1 LKFPSSIAQPSIALL
16 PVVPVLLTMLSLLAG
31 CSPGPPGAATVPV
44 EATATPPPR
53 HDIERLMAFDEIAGP
68 DFSPDG
74 TRLLFT
80 SKRSGVA
87 NLHVM
92 PTTGGPA
99 EALTES
105 DETVLAIGWFPDG
118 ERVLYAS
125 DRGGN
130 ELYHLF
136 VREPDGNSRD
146 LTPGDRLRARFV
158 AWAPDGKSFFATT
171 NERDPRHSDLY
182 EYSTADYTR
191 KRLFT
196 NDDAYQLHAVSADRR
211 QIALSRIHDNAHTD
225 CFVYDVDSG
234 RMQRLNEQGRRIVCV
249 PQAFSHDGRF
259 LYLTSDE
266 DREFSRL
273 ERLDLESGER
283 VPVLAPDWDVTGA
296 HLSID
301 GSHLAAF
308 VNHDARTVVHLF
320 DAETLE
326 RQRIFDAAPATI
338 AHFAMARDGAVA
350 TVESAGDMPGDLRL
364 YAAGEDAPVRLV
376 DSLPPGIPA
385 RDLVPGRVVRFHSY
399 DGVIVPGILY
409 VPRGIAKGETRPAAV
424 WVHGGPGGESRI
436 GFKPMVQYL
445 VNHGYVVY
453 EINNRGSS
461 GSGKTFY
468 HLDDGRH
475 GEADLDDVIASRQML
490 IDTGLVDPDR
500 IAVMGGSYGGF
511 MALAALAFRP
521 EVFTAGVNIYGVSNW
536 TRLLANTPEWWE
548 DLRRLLKSEMGDWE
562 ADPERFEA
570 ISPAFHA
577 GNIRRPLL
585 VLQGAN
591 DPRVLPVESEDIV
604 ARVRANGVPVEYL
617 VFPDEGHGFRKKA
630 NQLAAYRT
638 IREFLDRHVRDASA
652 TMPSQ
657 HAAATDAEREGRK

>member
-1 LKFPSSIAQPSIALL
+1 MKSLSSMAPPPIAPLSIVLAF
-16 PVVPVLLTMLSLLAG
+16 VVQLSLLPG
-31 CSPGPPGAATVPV
+31 CSPAPPGAAVAPA
-44 EATATPPPR
+44 ETAVAPPPR

-74 TRLLFT
+74 ELLLFT

-87 NLHVM
+87 NLYVM
-92 PTTGGPA
+92 PVAGGAA
-99 EALTES
+99 EALTDS

-125 DRGGN
+125 DRGGD
-130 ELYHLF
+130 ELYRLF
-136 VREPDGNSRD
+136 VREPDGATRD
-146 LTPGDRLRARFV
+146 LTPGERLRARFV
-158 AWAPDGKSFFATT
+158 AWAPDGASFFATT

-191 KRLFT
+191 RRLFT
-196 NDDAYQLHAVSADRR
+196 NDDAYQVHAVSADRR
-211 QIALSRIHDNAHTD
+211 LVALSRIHDNAHTD
-225 CFVYDVDSG
+225 CFVYEVGS
-234 RMQRLNEQGRRIVCV
+234 RRLRRLNAQGRRIACV
-249 PQAFSHDGRF
+249 PQEFSRDGRHLF
-259 LYLTSDE
+259 LTSDE
-266 DREFSRL
+266 DREFARL
-273 ERLDLESGER
+273 ERLDLASGER
-283 VPVLAPDWDVTGA
+283 TTVLSLDWDVTGA
-296 HLSID
+296 RLSSD
-301 GSHLAAF
+301 GGRLAAF

-320 DAETLE
+320 DAATLE
-326 RQRIFDAAPATI
+326 RQRVLDAAPATV
-338 AHFAMARDGAVA
+338 ADFAMSSAGAIA

-364 YAAGEDAPVRLV
+364 YPAGAGAPARLV
-376 DSLPPGIPA
+376 DSLPPGIA
-385 RDLVPGRVVRFHSY
+385 AGDLVQGRVVRFHSH

-409 VPRGIAKGETRPAAV
+409 VPRGIGEGETRPAAV

-475 GEADLDDVIASRQML
+475 GEADLDDVVASRQML
-490 IDTGLVDPDR
+490 IDTGLVDPHR

-521 EVFTAGVNIYGVSNW
+521 DVFTAGVNVYGISNW
-536 TRLLANTPEWWE
+536 TRLLANTPAWWE

-562 ADPERFEA
+562 ADPKRFEA

-577 GNIRRPLL
+577 GTIRRPLL

-604 ARVRANGVPVEYL
+604 ERVRANGVPVEYL
-617 VFPDEGHGFRKKA
+617 VFPDEGHGFRRKA
-630 NQLAAYRT
+630 NQVVAYRT
-638 IREFLDRHVRDASA
+638 IREFLDRHVRDAA
-652 TMPSQ
+652 PP
-657 HAAATDAEREGRK
+657 AAAQPDTTGGETAERP

>member
-1 LKFPSSIAQPSIALL
+1 MKHLLPIALL
-16 PVVPVLLTMLSLLAG
+16 SLTLLPA
-31 CSPGPPGAATVPV
+31 CSPSPSAEVAAT
-44 EATATPPPR
+44 ADAIAAPPPR
-53 HDIERLMAFDEIAGP
+53 HDIEQLMAFDEIGGL

-74 TRLLFT
+74 ARLLFT

-87 NLHVM
+87 NLYVM
-92 PTTGGPA
+92 PAAGGAA
-99 EALTES
+99 EALTDS
-105 DETVLAIGWFPDG
+105 DETVMAIGWFPDG

-125 DRGGN
+125 DRGGD

-136 VREPDGNSRD
+136 VREPDGATRD
-146 LTPGDRLRARFV
+146 LTPGERLKARFI
-158 AWAPDGKSFFATT
+158 AWAPDGASFFAAT
-171 NERDPRHSDLY
+171 NERDRRHFDLY
-182 EYSTADYTR
+182 EYSTTDYTR
-191 KRLFT
+191 RRLFT
-196 NDDAYQLHAVSADRR
+196 NNDAYQMHAVSGDRR
-211 QIALSRIHDNAHTD
+211 LVALSRIHDNAHTD
-225 CFVYDVDSG
+225 CFVYEVDSAKM
-234 RMQRLNEQGRRIVCV
+234 RRLNEAGRRIACV
-249 PQAFSHDGRF
+249 PQEFSRDGRHLF
-259 LYLTSDE
+259 LTSDE

-283 VPVLAPDWDVTGA
+283 TPVLAVDWDVTGA
-296 HLSID
+296 RLSSD
-301 GSHLAAF
+301 GERLAAF

-326 RQRIFDAAPATI
+326 RQRVLDAAPATV
-338 AHFAMARDGAVA
+338 AGFALSPTGAIA

-364 YAAGEDAPVRLV
+364 YPAGADAPVRLV

-385 RDLVPGRVVRFHSY
+385 GDLVPGRVVRFHSH

-409 VPRGIAKGETRPAAV
+409 VPKGIVEDETRPAAI

-475 GEADLDDVIASRQML
+475 GEADLDDVVASRQML

-521 EVFTAGVNIYGVSNW
+521 DVFAAGVNIYGVSNW
-536 TRLLANTPEWWE
+536 TRLLANTPDWWE

-562 ADPERFEA
+562 AEPERFEA

-604 ARVRANGVPVEYL
+604 ERVRANGVPVEYV

-630 NQLAAYRT
+630 NQVVAYRT
-638 IREFLDRHVRDASA
+638 IREFLDRHVRDAAPPPAPDPQPA
-652 TMPSQ
+652 T
-657 HAAATDAEREGRK
+657 TDGETAGRQ